1 MLNKIRFKPSF
12 YDLLLIGLM
21 AATATGLKPLFAIIS
36 RLIKT
41 SLAIPGGSI
50 IGGLYFIALIMGR
63 ELSNYAF
70 TAFFIGLI
78 QAILMTV
85 LGFYGT
91 NGVLS
96 LLSFSLPGLLIDLIY
111 FITKPQKMRV
121 ILATIIANAGG
132 LLVVLTV
139 LDKFTLLLTGFY
151 IGISLVG
158 GIICGFLNFFIVK
171 SVITV
176 LKKNNLYNLK
186 H

>member
-1 MLNKIRFKPSF
+1 
-12 YDLLLIGLM
+12 
-21 AATATGLKPLFAIIS
+21 
-36 RLIKT
+36 
-41 SLAIPGGSI
+41 
-50 IGGLYFIALIMGR
+50 
-63 ELSNYAF
+63 
-70 TAFFIGLI
+70 
-78 QAILMTV
+78 
-85 LGFYGT
+85 
-91 NGVLS
+91 
-96 LLSFSLPGLLIDLIY
+96 
-111 FITKPQKMRV
+111 MRV